1 MTSRLEDSGLLDND
15 ITLFYWNKLE
25 NSKNM
30 SGQSV
35 LLLNRPPFEYNT
47 AALPRR

>member
-1 MTSRLEDSGLLDND
+1 VTKRLEDSGLLDND
-15 ITLFYWNKLE
+15 ITLFSWNKLE

-35 LLLNRPPFEYNT
+35 LWLNRPPLEYDT
-47 AALPRR
+47 AALPRS